1 MEPAAAAGRSRRA
14 GSADARFSAPVSLS
28 EGAAPAAPTASLP
41 GPTAPLP
48 GPPAPLPVLGAR
60 RSALVTGQPEAA

>member
-28 EGAAPAAPTASLP
+28 EGAAPAAPTASM
-41 GPTAPLP
+41 P